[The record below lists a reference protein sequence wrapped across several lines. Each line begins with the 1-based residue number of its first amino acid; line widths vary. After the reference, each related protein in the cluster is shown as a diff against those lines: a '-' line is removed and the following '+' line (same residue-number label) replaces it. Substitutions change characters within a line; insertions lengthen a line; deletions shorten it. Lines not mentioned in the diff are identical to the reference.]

1 MNVCSTEDIR
11 KKEIINLCDGARLGC
26 ATDFEISICDAKIN
40 ALIVPVGGWFGI
52 GKNDRIVIPWEK
64 IECIGEDT
72 ILVKMDGVCPLSD
85 LSNKKKRKC

>member
-26 ATDFEISICDAKIN
+26 ATDFEINVCDAKIL
-40 ALIVPVGGWFGI
+40 ALIIPSGGWFNF
-52 GKNDRIVIPWEK
+52 GKGDNIIIPWEK

-72 ILVKMDGVCPLSD
+72 ILVKVESLNLKAGNCDRR
-85 LSNKKKRKC
+85 KKKC

>member
-26 ATDFEISICDAKIN
+26 ATDFEISLCDAKIT
-40 ALIVPVGGWFGI
+40 ALIIQSGAWFCF
-52 GKNDRIVIPWEK
+52 GKGDKLVIPWEN

-72 ILVKMDGVCPLSD
+72 ILVKMESVKQSPSK
-85 LSNKKKRKC
+85 SKRKC

>member
-26 ATDFEISICDAKIN
+26 ATDFEISICDAKIL
-40 ALIVPVGGWFGI
+40 ALIIPSGGWFGF
-52 GKNDRIVIPWEK
+52 GKGDSIVIPWEN

-72 ILVKMDGVCPLSD
+72 ILVKMESVNFKSVNHD
-85 LSNKKKRKC
+85 KRKHKC